1 MQNNDSSYATEYS
14 RDELL
19 TKIISALPLLK
30 SKQGTRLISTVL
42 QLFYLAKSPELPL
55 WVKGTVIAALGY
67 FIVIPDAI
75 PDVTPVVGFVDDLGV
90 LVSALAAVA
99 PYISPA
105 IKKRVEE
112 TLVSLKLRARSKTPD
127 MPNNVM

>member
-1 MQNNDSSYATEYS
+1 MQNNDSPYASEYS

-30 SKQGTRLISTVL
+30 SKQGTRLISIVL
-42 QLFYLAKSPELPL
+42 QLFYLAKSSDIPL

-112 TLVSLKLRARSKTPD
+112 TLISLKLRVRSKTPD
-127 MPNNVM
+127 VPNNVM

>member
-1 MQNNDSSYATEYS
+1 MQNNGSSYASEYS

-30 SKQGTRLISTVL
+30 TRQGTRLISTVL
-42 QLFYLAKSPELPL
+42 QLFYLAKSAELPL